1 MQYQHGDVLIEAV
14 GEIPKSAKKQKTERI
29 VIAEGEVTGHAHVVT
44 TPGVDCYVED
54 AMMYIKSLI
63 PWEVRHEEHAPIEIP
78 PGIYKIGRVREY
90 DHIAEMER
98 VVRD

>member
-1 MQYQHGDVLIEAV
+1 MQYQHGDVLIEQV

-44 TPGVDCYVED
+44 TPGVESFVED

-63 PWEVRHEEHAPIEIP
+63 PWEVKHEEHAPIEIP
-78 PGIYKIGRVREY
+78 PGIYKISRVREY
-90 DHIAEMER
+90 DHITEMER
-98 VVRD
+98 QVRD